1 MFAKLPI
8 LKGLHPGFF
17 LERELRNRGLKKGP
31 FALSIGEYPQTFGAV
46 LLGKRNMNPL
56 LAMKVEEKLELEEG
70 FLMCLQALYEMKQ
83 SRNKIKSPTPEL
95 SRFRPVLFWDTD
107 IHKINWQKNK
117 RSIIKRVL
125 ARGNEQEK
133 KEIERFYNIPL
144 NHFQL
149 G

>member
-1 MFAKLPI
+1 
-8 LKGLHPGFF
+8 
-17 LERELRNRGLKKGP
+17 
-31 FALSIGEYPQTFGAV
+31 
-46 LLGKRNMNPL
+46 
-56 LAMKVEEKLELEEG
+56 
-70 FLMCLQALYEMKQ
+70 MCLQSLYEMKQ